1 MGNEKVIKIKREGE
15 MGNYPASPPNVW
27 NIVNIVMI
35 RARRVAIIIERNLFI
50 AFHK

>member
-1 MGNEKVIKIKREGE
+1 MVIKIKREGE
-15 MGNYPASPPNVW
+15 MGSYPASPPKVW

-35 RARRVAIIIERNLFI
+35 RAMRVVIIIERNLFI